1 MEVNADKLAHESKYV
16 CWIDIMG
23 TKNTMKQSLARASNF
38 ILKFHS
44 KVIQA
49 QQGNIISYPLMDG
62 VFITC
67 KNLETLKQTI
77 NSIFTEIATMFTQ
90 ETNFD
95 HKFLIRGALAKG
107 EIIDGCEINNNICKN
122 INELQNYRD
131 ALLLGMPMIQAIEAE
146 HYAPPFGIY
155 IHESARE
162 FKNLQGRYYQW
173 SVNNIQLQG
182 KLKKHIDN
190 YFKKCS
196 TQYHHLEMEKE
207 KIKLYQELNNEYFA
221 TLKPRKRKKRNK
233 PAPKS

>member
-1 MEVNADKLAHESKYV
+1 MEVNADNLAPESKYV

-146 HYAPPFGIY
+146 HYAPPL
-155 IHESARE
+155 